1 MSQAKSLMGIEEFIA
16 LPIDLRGD
24 RAQFIDGQIVQK
36 TLPSGE
42 HSSAQSEFL
51 RTLLPKF
58 SRKKQGDGSGGW
70 WIRTE
75 VSVLFPTVSQVFT
88 PDIAG
93 WKRDRLDSAP
103 KGFPVREVPDW
114 ICEVS
119 VSTLRYDSRDKLRVF
134 EIERIPFYWVI
145 DVMNERLIVFETIDG
160 HLIQTRDLY
169 KVDGLQRIPPFDG
182 VELSMA
188 GLFGDEED

>member
-1 MSQAKSLMGIEEFIA
+1 MSVAKSLMRVEGFIA
-16 LPIDLRGD
+16 LSDDERGE

-51 RTLLPKF
+51 RTLLPTF
-58 SRKKQGDGSGGW
+58 SRKKQTDGSGGW

-75 VSVLFPTVSQVFT
+75 VSILLPSVGQVVT
-88 PDIAG
+88 PDIVG
-93 WKRDRLDSAP
+93 WKRGRLEEAP
-103 KGFPVREVPDW
+103 KGFPVRERPDW

-119 VSTLRYDSRDKLRVF
+119 VSTLRNDSRDKLRVY
-134 EIERIPFYWVI
+134 EIESIPFYWVV
-145 DVMNERLIVFETIDG
+145 DAMNDRLVVFEHIDG
-160 HLIQTRDLY
+160 HLVQTLEHY
-169 KVDGLQRIPPFDG
+169 KEDGLQRIPPFDS

-188 GLFGDEED
+188 VLFGAEEG